1 MPPMDDD
8 LYDLIWSILSYC
20 LSKASFFFILVCL
33 FDFGGDGGG
42 GWGGWVFAFSA
53 NLVEAKTLQDQIRL
67 TTFLGE
73 GTSHHNWE
81 G

>member
-42 GWGGWVFAFSA
+42 VVGW
-53 NLVEAKTLQDQIRL
+53 
-67 TTFLGE
+67 LGFCLL
-73 GTSHHNWE
+73 S
-81 G
+81 